1 MEERKRKQFTFY
13 ESFFKALSRIR
24 SKAARCDAYDAL
36 CSYALTGIEPNLDSL
51 TEAAAIAFEL
61 IKPTLDASAKK
72 AANGNHDGGGE
83 SEEKK
88 SGGEK
93 RKNKKSK
100 STENHRKSPK
110 ITETEKDGNEGE
122 KEVEVEKEVEI
133 EGEVEIERKDDSQ
146 NVPPNP
152 RASDA
157 GDREAVRQEIADDLT
172 AARERWGHWE
182 RSPSGSEQNTA
193 DRAAEREHVDELIRA
208 AREKAREREERFGKT
223 NGEDGT

>member
-1 MEERKRKQFTFY
+1 MDGIKREQFTFY
-13 ESFFKALSRIR
+13 RSFFEAICELPKKEQLSALTAICAYALNGEETPLKGSASAVFKLIR
-24 SKAARCDAYDAL
+24 PVLDAAAQKAA
-36 CSYALTGIEPNLDSL
+36 SG
-51 TEAAAIAFEL
+51 
-61 IKPTLDASAKK
+61 KK
-72 AANGNHDGGGE
+72 GGE
-83 SEEKK
+83 ASDKQTESKRQA
-88 SGGEK
+88 K
-93 RKNKKSK
+93 RKQ
-100 STENHRKSPK
+100 TAR
-110 ITETEKDGNEGE
+110 EKEGE

-182 RSPSGSEQNTA
+182 RSPSGSDQNTA